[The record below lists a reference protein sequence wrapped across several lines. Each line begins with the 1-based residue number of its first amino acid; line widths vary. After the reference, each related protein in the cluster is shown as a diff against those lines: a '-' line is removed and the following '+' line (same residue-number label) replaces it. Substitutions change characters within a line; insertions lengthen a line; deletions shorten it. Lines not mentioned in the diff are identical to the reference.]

1 MSNTATENDY
11 LSIGGGVNLFDD
23 EARFILKT
31 ETNYKSLKILIF
43 VLGEIQIQMMLFFL
57 QVIMQLNKQ

>member
-23 EARFILKT
+23 EARFILKNRNKLQ
-31 ETNYKSLKILIF
+31 ELR
-43 VLGEIQIQMMLFFL
+43 VQCWIQLRSKL
-57 QVIMQLNKQ
+57 LN